1 MNLKFNDAQ
10 VRAINHFN
18 GPALILAGPGSGK
31 TAVITHRTYN
41 LIEKYGVNPANI
53 LVITFTKA
61 AATEMKERF
70 NALTGGKGYPVV
82 FGTFHAV
89 FFTILKHAYNY
100 KSSDIVTREEQ
111 YECIKNIIERMDME
125 YEDENEFVGNI
136 LSEISRVK
144 GELINI
150 ANYYSINCGEKE
162 FRYIFNEY
170 DKMLERKRK
179 IDFDDM
185 LVYCHELLS
194 NRRDILSAWQNK
206 YRYILI
212 DEFQDINKVQYDIIR
227 MLALPENNLFIVG
240 DDDQSI
246 YGFRGAKPEIML
258 GFQKDY
264 KEAETILLNV
274 NYRCNEHIVQ
284 QSKKLIAHNRNR
296 FQKDIKAANKT
307 GLGVK
312 LLDFKD
318 IMEEHEKVLELIRE
332 YNRKGFAYEDMAVL
346 TRTNIGSRLM
356 IEKFMENNIPFR
368 AKDAIPNIYE
378 HWIAKDILAYIHIA
392 LGSTDRKDFLR
403 IINKPLRYISRDAL
417 DTPDITFTQLMNVYE
432 DKNWMTERIEKMETD
447 MRVVSRISPYAAINY
462 IRHAIGYEEYLAE
475 YANNRHMNYDELLE
489 VLDEIMEAAREYK
502 TYDEWF
508 VHMEDYTKELLKQAR
523 NRELEVNAVNLM
535 TMHSSKGLEYKIVF
549 VLDVNEENIPYKK
562 AVLDEEIEEERRMM
576 YVAMTRAKED
586 LFLCCPRQKYNK
598 SLEMSRFIR
607 ELISTENI
615 SEGKKTEREK

>member
-318 IMEEHEKVLELIRE
+318 IMEEHEKVLELIHE

-432 DKNWMTERIEKMETD
+432 DKNWMAERIEKMETD

>member
-475 YANNRHMNYDELLE
+475 YANNRHMIFDELLE